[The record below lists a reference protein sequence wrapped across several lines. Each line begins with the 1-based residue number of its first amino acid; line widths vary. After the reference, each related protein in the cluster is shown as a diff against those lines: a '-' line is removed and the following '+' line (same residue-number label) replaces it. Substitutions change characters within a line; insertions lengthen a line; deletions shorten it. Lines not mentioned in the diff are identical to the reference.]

1 MFGFYGSFSEGQ
13 IVEEKSIQS
22 WLVVGGAVVKLVI
35 GVLLLIIALTVA
47 IPTDLFSSAN
57 WYDTLGIRLVFT
69 ESSRLFTYISQKLLP
84 NQVSVEATGFAFML
98 FLFQISLQI
107 KMAMLGGWKKNET
120 PNQRVWLLVVL
131 WRAAHGKIKPEDV
144 NWQKVG
150 Y

>member
-1 MFGFYGSFSEGQ
+1 
-13 IVEEKSIQS
+13 
-22 WLVVGGAVVKLVI
+22 
-35 GVLLLIIALTVA
+35 
-47 IPTDLFSSAN
+47 
-57 WYDTLGIRLVFT
+57 
-69 ESSRLFTYISQKLLP
+69 
-84 NQVSVEATGFAFML
+84 ML

-150 Y
+150 YAVGSLLLVLFDLVTDVEWKIVPGFEFIKIVKIVALSFFYNNVVSEWGLAMGFLLTVDGFTSSVKYGLFNWLSGNKSTQNTKPQN